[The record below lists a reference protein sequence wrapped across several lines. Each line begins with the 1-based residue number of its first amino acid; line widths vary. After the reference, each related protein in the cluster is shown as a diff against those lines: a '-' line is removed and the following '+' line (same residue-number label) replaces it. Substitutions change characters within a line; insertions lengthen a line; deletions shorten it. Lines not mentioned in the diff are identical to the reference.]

1 MAPNEV
7 PYTHSYDREQLAKAL
22 QVLAE
27 ATSLDLQDLFFMED
41 APEPDEGDQGLDFIL
56 DEAGRNESLRTY
68 LPEDDNGVNLTPR
81 FLVSAIGELN
91 SGATVRDSHSLYT
104 PGRYLARVE
113 AIDDVHAYNLQ
124 GLLAAYTLQGLR
136 AAPRDP
142 DQMEPFERYRVA
154 VEKYEKEKQRAPTDF
169 DFEDPERWNAYNHVN
184 SAASELIGPERH
196 FQLEQ
201 LWNGVTLRFALI
213 SGFSHLALN
222 VALKGEW
229 VKDYPPY
236 FADDLAVEVEWVDRA
251 LTLEE
256 ARAASQAYQYSL
268 ETSLGLK
275 LKPSERTPVDELP
288 DFEDEQPDDL
298 VLGRIRPLRDGPGQD
313 ELHSL
318 YLRATAT
325 TDLEVQHL
333 FFTKVVEY
341 VSQTVVRR
349 ERNESVRRWLTD
361 QRALQPD
368 AVYIEGLATL
378 VGEQD
383 RRARDDLSALKLT
396 VAMCCDALLLAPHA
410 PRFLKLASVTSESS
424 RQERRQALEGLAETI
439 HSTRNEIAHA
449 KANYKPTGN
458 ECPPEDLG
466 TLVGCMRQV
475 AQLAIA
481 WYSEQPA
488 SLRVHR

>member
-1 MAPNEV
+1 V
-7 PYTHSYDREQLAKAL
+7 SFTHSYDREQLAKAL

-41 APEPDEGDQGLDFIL
+41 APEPDGGEQGLDFLL
-56 DEAGRNESLRTY
+56 DEAGRTESLRTY

-81 FLVSAIGELN
+81 FLVSAVGELN

-104 PGRYLARVE
+104 PARYLARVE
-113 AIDDVHAYNLQ
+113 AIDDVH
-124 GLLAAYTLQGLR
+124 AYTLQGLR

-142 DQMEPFERYRVA
+142 DQMEPFERYRAA
-154 VEKYEKEKQRAPTDF
+154 VEGYEEEKLRAPTDY
-169 DFEDPERWNAYNHVN
+169 DFEDSDRWKAYNQVN
-184 SAASELIGPERH
+184 SAARELIGPERH

-201 LWNGVTLRFALI
+201 VWNGTTLRFALI
-213 SGFSHLALN
+213 SGFSHLSLD
-222 VALKGEW
+222 VAMTGEW
-229 VKDYPPY
+229 LKDYPPY

-288 DFEDEQPDDL
+288 DFEGEHPDDL
-298 VLGRIRPLRDGPGQD
+298 VLGRIRPLLQGPGQD

-318 YLRATAT
+318 YLRAVAT

-341 VSQTVVRR
+341 VSQTVVRHA
-349 ERNESVRRWLTD
+349 RNESVRRWLTNE
-361 QRALQPD
+361 RALQPD
-368 AVYIEGLATL
+368 AVYIEGLASL
-378 VGEQD
+378 VGMHD
-383 RRARDDLSALKLT
+383 RRAREDLGALKLT
-396 VAMCCDALLLAPHA
+396 VTRCCDALLLAPHA
-410 PRFLKLASVTSESS
+410 PRFLDLASVTAASS
-424 RQERRQALEGLAETI
+424 HQVRNQALEELAETI

-449 KANYKPTGN
+449 KANYRPTGH
-458 ECPPEDLG
+458 ECPPQDLG

-475 AQLAIA
+475 AQMVIA